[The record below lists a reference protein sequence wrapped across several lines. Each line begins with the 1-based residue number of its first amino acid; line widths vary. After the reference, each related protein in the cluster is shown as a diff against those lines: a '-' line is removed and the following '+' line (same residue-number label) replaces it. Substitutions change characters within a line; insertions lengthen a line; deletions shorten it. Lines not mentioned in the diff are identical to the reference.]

1 MNQALKLTNQ
11 ERSILRLMD
20 RMKKIHI
27 YELNPEL
34 SPAEGQLLVV
44 LSRKD
49 EGVTVSE
56 LAKKT
61 EVPMPAISRM
71 MKPLEE
77 RHLIV
82 RSISPSDRRS
92 IIVTLTKEGQDT
104 VNHLL
109 GNLHHFFSEVME
121 SFDPDD
127 FDKMIC
133 LCNEMMEKMEIV
145 LEKQLAQ
152 TQAEG
157 DAS

>member
-109 GNLHHFFSEVME
+109 GNLHHFFSEAME

-152 TQAEG
+152 MQAEG